1 MGIQNLDGSI
11 GLPYSC
17 NVPSVVAQRAIKYK
31 VRPAVIVN
39 PNIAQQGG
47 APGAILTYTHTLLNQ
62 TGQDTAFTINAISGN
77 WTTTTEPTQTLTVPN
92 GMTAPI
98 TITVRIPFSAT
109 IGNTDQERVRVSSTI
124 TTPATYS
131 TTVLL
136 RSSVSSFG
144 VDFSPPG
151 QTKSGAY
158 GATVTYTMQVI
169 NRSPIV
175 NDFTVALLGNSWTT
189 TVSTDTL
196 TNVPPNG
203 SVPIVVSSTVPTLS
217 TLGAKYRLRLRCLA
231 VLRAHRPEAADR
243 HGGGQHHGPVA

>member
-1 MGIQNLDGSI
+1 
-11 GLPYSC
+11 
-17 NVPSVVAQRAIKYK
+17 
-31 VRPAVIVN
+31 
-39 PNIAQQGG
+39 
-47 APGAILTYTHTLLNQ
+47 
-62 TGQDTAFTINAISGN
+62 
-77 WTTTTEPTQTLTVPN
+77 
-92 GMTAPI
+92 
-98 TITVRIPFSAT
+98 
-109 IGNTDQERVRVSSTI
+109 

-217 TLGAKYRLRLRCLA
+217 TLGASDTVVVSTTGQLPSPGTYWGATAITTTAGSWVTRVSMPVSRSRGAA
-231 VLRAHRPEAADR
+231 VLFPGNPHIYT
-243 HGGGQHHGPVA
+243 